1 VREPDAPPEP
11 AKVTSKVEHDLANSL
26 AAIVGF
32 SEVIRRDPTLPED
45 LRQNADLLQQEAK
58 RTQDL
63 VRHLLEIARA
73 RTPEPRPTPEPAAT
87 TRAAPSTTARP
98 RILVLDDEP
107 SMRLFLEKALD
118 LLGYEPE
125 VSAQGIDAIQRA
137 TDGDHAAF
145 LFDHQ
150 MAGMSGVDTCEAILA
165 VRPELAGRIVL
176 MSGDLLQPDL
186 EALAARHAIKLL
198 AKPFDLDTL
207 DGAIRAAMDATGQ
220 RG

>member
-32 SEVIRRDPTLPED
+32 SEVIRRDPALPED

-63 VRHLLEIARA
+63 VRQLLVIARA
-73 RTPEPRPTPEPAAT
+73 RTPEPPPTPEPDRESMPPAT
-87 TRAAPSTTARP
+87 VARP

-118 LLGYEPE
+118 LLGYEPD

-150 MAGMSGVDTCEAILA
+150 MAGMSGVAACEAILA
-165 VRPELAGRIVL
+165 ARPDLAGRFVL

-186 EALAARHAIKLL
+186 EALAARHAITLL